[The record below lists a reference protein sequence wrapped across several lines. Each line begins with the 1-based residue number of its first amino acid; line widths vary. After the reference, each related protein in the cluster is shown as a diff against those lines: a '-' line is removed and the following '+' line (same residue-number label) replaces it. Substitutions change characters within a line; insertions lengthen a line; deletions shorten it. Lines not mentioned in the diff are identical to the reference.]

1 MNKRIIALCTSLIIL
16 FSLVA
21 FIAIADDTHVVNPTN
36 LFEVEGAKVT
46 LREDSVDFQLTGNE
60 ARIKVKKPLSASGFS
75 MQWNGV
81 NDKEQKLETVVMF
94 LTDSEDDACNVTLT
108 FGKLNENN
116 TSIKFNKENQS
127 YLTAG
132 STYKKNHTDI
142 NVQFQTST
150 NTFTDELGAY
160 AIEAETCT
168 NGMIFDGFPSMGVML
183 ELTITGKKGATF
195 CLTNINGQPLGSNY
209 TSDNV
214 EPLLCLQNTN
224 MKVSKGLTCIL
235 PSAKAYDVYSEETS
249 LNLTVQDPEGN
260 VVSDTNGKKLE
271 DVDGTKEYEILF
283 DKYGQYRVIYVAS
296 DGDNKTR
303 GIGFQINVNDEGA
316 PEIQLKQKLEDIVSV
331 GTRIDFPELIVT
343 DNVEGECITWVNV
356 LYPEGYMICE
366 KDGFVVKT
374 EGIYTITFCAKDA
387 NGNIGRFETTIYAK
401 GSEQS

>member
-1 MNKRIIALCTSLIIL
+1 MNKRIIALCISTIML

-36 LFEVEGAKVT
+36 LFEVEGVKVT
-46 LREDSVDFQLTGNE
+46 LSEDSVDFQLTGNE

-81 NDKEQKLETVVMF
+81 DDKEQKLEAVVMS

-142 NVQFQTST
+142 NVLFQEST

-160 AIEAETCT
+160 TIEAETCT
-168 NGMIFDGFPSMGVML
+168 NGMNFDGFPSMGVML

-195 CLTNINGQPLGSNY
+195 CLTNINDQPLGSNY

-214 EPLLCLQNTN
+214 EPLLCLQNTH
-224 MKVSKGLTCIL
+224 MKVAKGLACVL
-235 PSAKAYDVYSEETS
+235 PAAKAYDVYSEETS
-249 LNLTVQDPEGN
+249 LSLTVQDPEGN

-271 DVDGTKEYEILF
+271 DIDGTKEYEILF

-316 PEIQLKQKLEDIVSV
+316 PEIQLKQKMESIVSV

-343 DNVEGECITWVNV
+343 DNMEGECITWVNV

-366 KDGFVVKT
+366 KGGFVAET